1 MKATRPLRYDVNKIP
16 YDYIVEVTNRFKGLN
31 LLDRLPEKLQTEVCD
46 IVQEAGI
53 KTIPNKNKWEKS
65 KWFSEEDLQIAVKR
79 REVKGKGEKD
89 IDIPISMQSSKE

>member
-79 REVKGKGEKD
+79 KKKRKAKEKRKD
-89 IDIPISMQSSKE
+89 MSN